1 MLKEGDAAPDFHL
14 KSDDGSDV
22 SLKDFRGRDLLIYF
36 YPKANTPG
44 CTSEAGEFRDL
55 KKSFDLLNV
64 SIAGCSAD
72 PVLVLARFKAKYKL
86 NFTLLSDPEFTMI
99 EEYGARRMKS
109 FLGKTFLG
117 IVRSTVW
124 VGPDGRVKKVWGTVR
139 AKGHAA
145 EVLAIITE
153 TKKASKK

>member
-1 MLKEGDAAPDFHL
+1 MLNEGDVAPDFHL
-14 KSDDGSDV
+14 QAGDGKEI
-22 SLKDFRGRDLLIYF
+22 SLSDFRGRDVIVYF

-55 KKSFDLLNV
+55 KKSFDKLGV
-64 SIAGCSAD
+64 SILGCSAD

-86 NFTLLSDPEFTMI
+86 NFTLLSDPDFTMI
-99 EEYGARRMKS
+99 EAYGARRMKS

-124 VGPDGRVKKVWGTVR
+124 IGPAGRIKKVWGTVR

-145 EVLAIITE
+145 DVLATVSA
-153 TKKASKK
+153 TH

>member
-1 MLKEGDAAPDFHL
+1 MLNEGDLAPDFHL
-14 KSDDGSDV
+14 QADDEKTM
-22 SLKDFRGRDLLIYF
+22 SLGDFRGRDAIVYF

-55 KKSFDLLNV
+55 KKDFDKLGV
-64 SIAGCSAD
+64 SILGCSAD
-72 PVLVLARFKAKYKL
+72 PVLVLARFKAKHKL
-86 NFTLLSDPEFTMI
+86 NFTLLSDPDFQMI
-99 EEYGARRMKS
+99 EVYGARRMKS

-124 VGPDGRVKKVWGTVR
+124 IGPDGRIKKVWGTVR

-145 EVLAIITE
+145 EVLATV
-153 TKKASKK
+153 AAAR